1 MNTFSN
7 KSVRKSIMLVVLF
20 FFIFAAFAT
29 MACDDSGL
37 DCSAGPSACV
47 NPANIVMGDKSA
59 AEQAI
64 GDLLAGDNP
73 QNVLSGGNP

>member
-1 MNTFSN
+1 M
-7 KSVRKSIMLVVLF
+7 VLLF
-20 FFIFAAFAT
+20 VIAFAAFAT

-47 NPANIVMGDKSA
+47 QPANIIMGDKSDIESA
-59 AEQAI
+59 V

-73 QNVLSGGNP
+73 QNVLSGGKP